1 MKKIITKT
9 IVALLFCTYA
19 FVFGQSDFT
28 TFSDP
33 KKQLEFERKR
43 IYINEEK
50 GSVPLTFGGGSKT
63 ELANPL
69 YPITGRDPQYVSKQ
83 SPIFTSV
90 KYYHNFSMERN
101 GVGISE
107 LDLLFLLGLEEEAN
121 EIIEKHRSSLKN
133 WQQNQ
138 NEYEK
143 GDKYRIE
150 YYDVSPLTTI
160 TGDEITTEFFCYYPL
175 LIMGCFS
182 SLLAL
187 DVLSTGEGNIPN
199 IIITLGLFFGI
210 PYYDS
215 KVTVKKEKK
224 IKKMPL
230 HAPQPRIQ
238 QTLSNNQIKG
248 LVNTY
253 NRNLYNK
260 ISESK

>member
-101 GVGISE
+101 GVQISE
-107 LDLLFLLGLEEEAN
+107 LDLLSLLGLEEERN
-121 EIIEKHRSSLKN
+121 EIINTHRQRLSEYERKYE
-133 WQQNQ
+133 
-138 NEYEK
+138 EYEK
-143 GDKYRIE
+143 GDKYYIE
-150 YYDVSPLTTI
+150 VEEEKPRLTNLL
-160 TGDEITTEFFCYYPL
+160 TGGNSEYCAYPICIVGVFSL
-175 LIMGCFS
+175 FELAETGSMAGLINTGI
-182 SLLAL
+182 LAL
-187 DVLSTGEGNIPN
+187 VVTVIDGIRIPN
-199 IIITLGLFFGI
+199 TKRTRHKIY
-210 PYYDS
+210 PPS
-215 KVTVKKEKK
+215 KPE
-224 IKKMPL
+224 L
-230 HAPQPRIQ
+230 R